1 MKKQIVSLVIIIV
14 CSVVLYFYFKSKT
27 SLKKIFHD
35 TTHDT
40 IKASTTNSSDS
51 ITAGVN
57 NTRVAVHDSMPGTIS
72 TGNIPPDSIVNF
84 AQTLIGTPYLY
95 ASTDPKKG
103 FDCSGFITYVFNHY
117 KINVPRSSYD
127 FDNVGTTV
135 PLAQSKKGDLILFT
149 GTDSSE
155 KTIGHMGI
163 ILSNDTGNVKFIH
176 SSSGKAYGV
185 TVSPLDKYY
194 QGRFMKV
201 VRVFKS
207 I

>member
-14 CSVVLYFYFKSKT
+14 CSVVLYFYFKTKT
-27 SLKKIFHD
+27 SVRNIHD
-35 TTHDT
+35 ATQDT
-40 IKASTTNSSDS
+40 IKASTPITTDS
-51 ITAGVN
+51 VTAGAN
-57 NTRVAVHDSMPGTIS
+57 NTRVEVHDSMPGTIS

-95 ASTDPKKG
+95 ASTDRQKG

-127 FDNVGTTV
+127 FDNVGTTI
-135 PLAQSKKGDLILFT
+135 PLAQSKRGDLILFT

-155 KTIGHMGI
+155 KKIGHMGI

-185 TVSPLDKYY
+185 TISPLDKYY
-194 QGRFMKV
+194 EGRFMKV
-201 VRVFKS
+201 VRVFRPL
-207 I
+207 